1 MIEFNFNAGIF
12 NLIKTITMDIINCK
26 YFGQANLHDK
36 DVTMKHQSQNTIFKN
51 LFTTIFVNLFSKG
64 IR

>member
-26 YFGQANLHDK
+26 YFGQANLHD
-36 DVTMKHQSQNTIFKN
+36 
-51 LFTTIFVNLFSKG
+51 
-64 IR
+64 